1 MVAQPKKNSSKKKVT
16 VRKRIVKPVHKKMIN
31 HPKYGTSKLEDR
43 FAEQFLDKLGVK
55 YTRQFEAKGIG
66 RFYDFMV
73 QLKHGGVLLIEIDG
87 SWYHSDP
94 RLVNE
99 EDMNP
104 MQKKNRRVDEHKN
117 EWALLH
123 GIPLL
128 RIWEKDINENPSG
141 VLKALKERF
150 YIEDKKVL
158 NEENKNKKHRR
169 IKK

>member
-1 MVAQPKKNSSKKKVT
+1 MFPIDDDSQFSIYGSIETLTSNSRDDIIVAYYNNLRDKARWPMMVFDENGKV
-16 VRKRIVKPVHKKMIN
+16 
-31 HPKYGTSKLEDR
+31 
-43 FAEQFLDKLGVK
+43 EQC
-55 YTRQFEAKGIG
+55 Y
-66 RFYDFMV
+66 
-73 QLKHGGVLLIEIDG
+73 
-87 SWYHSDP
+87 
-94 RLVNE
+94 
-99 EDMNP
+99 
-104 MQKKNRRVDEHKN
+104 KN